1 MPLFRSAVFLL
12 LALAITGC
20 STKAFFKLPE
30 NSTVAINERA
40 EQHPQGL
47 VKIRPFFWNRAGGV
61 PYKLT
66 STTTGQPISEGKL
79 STRFRVV
86 SIFWPPYSIIYWPM
100 GFRHPCYDLTAPVA
114 GTCSDQDLQ
123 MLRKAHRDAE

>member
-1 MPLFRSAVFLL
+1 MSPLRFISFLL

-30 NSTVAINERA
+30 QSTISINERPT
-40 EQHPQGL
+40 QYSQGL
-47 VKIRPFFWNRAGGV
+47 VKTRPFFWNRTAGV

-66 STTTGQPISEGKL
+66 SATGETLSEGKL
-79 STRFRVV
+79 RTRFRVV

-100 GFRHPCYDLTAPVA
+100 GFGQRCFDMSSQQPAL
-114 GTCSDQDLQ
+114 CSREDEAL
-123 MLRKAHRDAE
+123 LRAEYRASK